1 MTPAPVIIAID
12 GRSGAGKTTL
22 AIELAARLR
31 NHHKVSLFHL
41 EDIYPGWNGLTAG
54 IERYVST
61 VLTPLSG
68 GEAATWT
75 SWDWAN
81 HYDGET
87 RTTLPA
93 EIVIIEGVG
102 AAAAEARPLLSAVVW
117 ADSPD
122 DVRRKRALDRDG
134 GTYEPFWEQWAAQED
149 DWLADDDVP
158 GHADIRVLNHADGS
172 APADV
177 LQALS
182 YLPALAPVMVPELAA
197 RRGLKLRAERLEGR
211 PDTAALF
218 ATLYGTSVN
227 AAWLDS
233 SNAPAAPEPAAPEDG
248 LPGTGLPAAGSPA
261 QQSPAAARSRFS
273 ILADDAGTYGQSV
286 THRSGESVVTAG
298 SATVRVPGP
307 FFRWLDTV
315 WGRRAVRTPDAYP
328 GDFTLG
334 WVGCLG
340 YELKRET
347 GGSDLASPTP
357 DAALIFAGRAVVV
370 DHVEGTVWLLA
381 LDAPDADSWLAAA
394 RSAANANGGSSATA
408 VNASAVNATAAPATQ
423 AGGSSGIAPPR
434 GPVFTSRDTEE
445 SYKQK
450 IAAAQHEIHEGNSY
464 EVCLTTTLTATLP
477 AGAADPWPTYLALR
491 RRNPA
496 PFASYLRFGG
506 LAVASTSPERFL
518 RITSDGGMRA
528 EPIKGTR
535 RRGTDPE
542 RDRALREDLASSLKD
557 RAENIMIVDL
567 LRNDLSH
574 FAEPGSVTVS
584 RLCEIESYATV
595 HQMVSTIDA
604 RLMPGSP
611 RAEAVAA
618 CFPAG
623 SMTGAP
629 KISTMAI
636 LDRLEDGPRG
646 LYSGAIGYFS
656 LNGATDLAV
665 AIRTLVTYT
674 ANGPDGNGSHGA
686 ATAELT
692 LGVGGAITADS
703 VPDEE
708 YDEIRVKAYGVLSTL
723 GAEFPDR

>member
-81 HYDGET
+81 HYDGDA
-87 RTTLPA
+87 RVTLPA

-122 DVRRKRALDRDG
+122 DVRRTRALARDG
-134 GTYEPFWEQWAAQED
+134 GTYEPFWEQWAAQENE
-149 DWLADDDVP
+149 WLAHDDVP
-158 GHADIRVLNHADGS
+158 GQADIRVLNHADGS
-172 APADV
+172 APADL
-177 LQALS
+177 LQALA
-182 YLPALAPVMVPELAA
+182 YLPALGPVLVPELAT
-197 RRGLKLRAERLEGR
+197 RRGLRLRAERLDCR
-211 PDTAALF
+211 PDAAALF
-218 ATLYGTSVN
+218 EALYGSSGHAV
-227 AAWLDS
+227 WLDS
-233 SNAPAAPEPAAPEDG
+233 SNAPAVAPAEP
-248 LPGTGLPAAGSPA
+248 SPA
-261 QQSPAAARSRFS
+261 TQRSRFS
-273 ILADDAGTYGQSV
+273 ILADDRGTYGQSV
-286 THRSGESVVTAG
+286 MHRSGETVVTAG
-298 SATVRVPGP
+298 CASVRVPGP

-315 WGRRAVRTPDAYP
+315 WGRRAVRAPDGYP

-334 WVGCLG
+334 WLGCLG

-347 GGSDLASPTP
+347 GGSDVAAPTP
-357 DAALIFAGRAVVV
+357 DAALIFAGRAVVL
-370 DHVEGTVWLLA
+370 DHADGTAWLLA
-381 LDAPDADSWLAAA
+381 LEAPDADSWLATA
-394 RSAANANGGSSATA
+394 RA
-408 VNASAVNATAAPATQ
+408 AVNATAASPTAQ
-423 AGGSSGIAPPR
+423 AGGSNGVVLPTVPAFS
-434 GPVFTSRDTEE
+434 SRDTAL

-464 EVCLTTTLTATLP
+464 EVCLTTTLTARLP
-477 AGAADPWPTYLALR
+477 AAAAAPWPTYLALR
-491 RRNPA
+491 RKNPA
-496 PFASYLRFGG
+496 PFASYLRFDG
-506 LAVASTSPERFL
+506 LTVASTSPERFL
-518 RITSDGGMRA
+518 RIASDGGMRA

-535 RRGTDPE
+535 RRGADQE
-542 RDRALREDLASSLKD
+542 RDRDLRDELAASLKD

-604 RLMPGSP
+604 QLMPGSP

-629 KISTMAI
+629 KISTMEI

-674 ANGPDGNGSHGA
+674 GVGTADEDTADENASWNGSKEG

-708 YDEIRVKAYGVLSTL
+708 YDEIRVKAHGVLSAL
-723 GAEFPDR
+723 GADFPDR

>member
-1 MTPAPVIIAID
+1 MTPTPVIIAID

-41 EDIYPGWNGLTAG
+41 EDIYPGWNGLATG

-61 VLTPLSG
+61 VLTPLSQ

-81 HYDGET
+81 HYDGDL
-87 RTTLPA
+87 RVTLPA

-102 AAAAEARPLLSAVVW
+102 AAAAAARPLLNAVIW

-122 DVRRKRALDRDG
+122 IVRRKRALDRDG
-134 GTYEPFWEQWAAQED
+134 GTYEPFWDQWAAQEQA
-149 DWLADDDVP
+149 WLSEDDVP
-158 GHADIRVLNHADGS
+158 GQADITVLNNADGS
-172 APADV
+172 APEDV
-177 LQALS
+177 LQALT
-182 YLPALAPVMVPELAA
+182 YLAALGPALVPELAV
-197 RRGLKLRAERLEGR
+197 RRGLRLRAERLGCR
-211 PDTAALF
+211 PDAAALF
-218 ATLYGTSVN
+218 ATLYGSSEN
-227 AAWLDS
+227 AVWLDS
-233 SNAPAAPEPAAPEDG
+233 SNAPAG
-248 LPGTGLPAAGSPA
+248 PAAGAQPETSPEP
-261 QQSPAAARSRFS
+261 SPAAERSRFS
-273 ILADDAGTYGQSV
+273 ILADDGGTYGQSV
-286 THRSGESVVTAG
+286 THRSGESVVRAG

-315 WGRRAVRTPDAYP
+315 WGRRAVRTPDGYP

-334 WVGCLG
+334 WLGCLG

-347 GGSDLASPTP
+347 GGSDVASPTP
-357 DAALIFAGRAVVV
+357 DAALIFAGRAVVL
-370 DHVEGTVWLLA
+370 DHIDGTAWLLA
-381 LDAPDADSWLAAA
+381 LEAPDADSWLDAA
-394 RSAANANGGSSATA
+394 RTA
-408 VNASAVNATAAPATQ
+408 VRDCAHAGRH
-423 AGGSSGIAPPR
+423 AGGSTGVVPSGV
-434 GPVFTSRDTEE
+434 PVFASRDTEL
-445 SYKQK
+445 SYKRK

-464 EVCLTTTLTATLP
+464 EVCLTTTLTASVP
-477 AGAADPWPTYLALR
+477 AAGAEPWPTYLALR
-491 RRNPA
+491 RKNPA

-535 RRGTDPE
+535 RRGADPA
-542 RDRALREDLASSLKD
+542 RDRELREDLASSLKD

-574 FAEPGSVTVS
+574 FAEPGSVTVT

-636 LDRLEDGPRG
+636 LDRLEEGPRG

-656 LNGATDLAV
+656 LNGASDLAV
-665 AIRTLVTYT
+665 AIRTLVTYSMEGS
-674 ANGPDGNGSHGA
+674 AGDGSGEA
-686 ATAELT
+686 PTAELT

-703 VPDEE
+703 TPDEE
-708 YDEIRVKAYGVLSTL
+708 YDEIRVKAHGVLSAL
-723 GAEFPDR
+723 GAEFPAG

>member
-41 EDIYPGWNGLTAG
+41 EDIYPGWNGLAAG

-68 GEAATWT
+68 GEPATWT

-81 HYDGET
+81 HYDGDT
-87 RTTLPA
+87 RVTLPS

-102 AAAAEARPLLSAVVW
+102 AAAAEVRPLLSAVIW
-117 ADSPD
+117 TDSPD
-122 DVRRKRALDRDG
+122 AVRRKRALSRDG
-134 GTYEPFWEQWAAQED
+134 GTYEPFWEQWAAQKN
-149 DWLADDDVP
+149 DWLAKDDVP
-158 GHADIRVLNHADGS
+158 AHADVRVLNQADGS
-172 APADV
+172 APSDV

-182 YLPALAPVMVPELAA
+182 YLTALGPVMVPELAA
-197 RRGLKLRAERLEGR
+197 RRGLRLRAERLAGR

-218 ATLYGTSVN
+218 ASLYGSSPR

-233 SNAPAAPEPAAPEDG
+233 SNAPTAPPSEP
-248 LPGTGLPAAGSPA
+248 
-261 QQSPAAARSRFS
+261 SPAAKRSRFS

-315 WGRRAVRTPDAYP
+315 WGRRAVRVPEGYP

-334 WVGCLG
+334 WLGCLG

-347 GGSDLASPTP
+347 GGSDVASPTP

-370 DHVEGTVWLLA
+370 DHVEGTAWRLA
-381 LDAPDADSWLAAA
+381 LEAPDTDSWLAAA
-394 RSAANANGGSSATA
+394 RSA
-408 VNASAVNATAAPATQ
+408 VNATAANSPARNLSPTSAPAPTTTQ
-423 AGGSSGIAPPR
+423 AGGSNAVERPGA
-434 GPVFTSRDTEE
+434 PVFSSRDTEA

-464 EVCLTTTLTATLP
+464 EVCLTTTLTARLP
-477 AGAADPWPTYLALR
+477 AAEAARWPTYLALR
-491 RRNPA
+491 LKDPA
-496 PFASYLRFGG
+496 PFASYLRFDG
-506 LAVASTSPERFL
+506 LTVASTSPERFL

-535 RRGTDPE
+535 RRGADPE
-542 RDRALREDLASSLKD
+542 QDRELRNDLAASPKD

-604 RLMPGSP
+604 QLMPGSP

-646 LYSGAIGYFS
+646 LYSGAVGYFS

-674 ANGPDGNGSHGA
+674 GEGATTTGSEEA
-686 ATAELT
+686 LTVELT

-708 YDEIRVKAYGVLSTL
+708 YDEIRVKAHGVLSAL
-723 GAEFPDR
+723 SAEFPDG